1 MTALKIVVDILLV
14 FFGASFVATAYNE
27 YLTKSCN
34 VTKVLCG
41 AAVGVTFFALAF
53 VVWNF

>member
-1 MTALKIVVDILLV
+1 MTALKIIVDILLV

-27 YLTKSCN
+27 YNGKSCN

-53 VVWNF
+53 VVFGL